1 MKSIALV
8 TARAAHGTDYDM
20 PTLLAALRATGAD
33 AAEVDWDDTAVDWS
47 RFHLALLRSPWDYTG
62 RLPEFLAWAARV
74 SRTTRLANSLEVV
87 RWNTDKHYLADLAR
101 AGVPVVPTCFVE
113 PDDAAA
119 ASVAAFLDAH
129 SAAHDIVVKPA
140 VGAGSRDAER
150 HARGQTDA
158 IVRHIQRL
166 QRGGC
171 SALVQPYLANVDHAG
186 ETALVFF
193 ANRFSHAIRKGPLL
207 QRGAAAT
214 SELYAHETIT
224 ARTPTADE
232 LALAQRALTALPFRE
247 SLLYARVD
255 LIRADDGTP
264 RLLEL
269 ELVEP
274 SVFIDHADGAAARFA
289 AAIRAAA

>member
-8 TARAAHGTDYDM
+8 TARAARGTDYDM
-20 PTLLAALRATGAD
+20 PPLLAALRATGAD
-33 AAEVDWDDTAVDWS
+33 ATEVDWDDDAIDWS
-47 RFHLALLRSPWDYTG
+47 RFDLALLRSPWDYTA
-62 RLPEFLAWAARV
+62 RLPEFLVWAERV
-74 SRTTRLANSLEVV
+74 AHTTRLANPLEVI

-101 AGVPVVPTCFVE
+101 AGVPVVPTGFVE
-113 PDDAAA
+113 PGGDAAA
-119 ASVAAFLDAH
+119 SIDALLTAHPAAR
-129 SAAHDIVVKPA
+129 DIVVKPA

-166 QRGGC
+166 QRTGR

-193 ANRFSHAIRKGPLL
+193 ANTFSHAIRKGPLL
-207 QRGAAAT
+207 QRDAAAT
-214 SELYAHETIT
+214 DALYAPETIT
-224 ARTPTADE
+224 ARTPATDE
-232 LALAQRALTALPFRE
+232 LALARQALAALPFPAP
-247 SLLYARVD
+247 LLYARVD
-255 LIRADDGTP
+255 LLRADDGTP

-274 SVFIDHADGAAARFA
+274 SVFIEHADDAAARFA